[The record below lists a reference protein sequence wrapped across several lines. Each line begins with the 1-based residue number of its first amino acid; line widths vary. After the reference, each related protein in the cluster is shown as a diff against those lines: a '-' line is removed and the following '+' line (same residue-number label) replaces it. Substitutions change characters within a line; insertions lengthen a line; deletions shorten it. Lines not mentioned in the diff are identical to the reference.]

1 MLEENKSD
9 YEFRT
14 RKARTAAAASDAMS
28 FSIASMAATGGQ
40 GDKARKPNEGARFV
54 AVQRI

>member
-14 RKARTAAAASDAMS
+14 RKALTAAAASVAMS
-28 FSIASMAATGGQ
+28 FSIASMAATGAQ
-40 GDKARKPNEGARFV
+40 GDKTREPNEAARFV
-54 AVQRI
+54 GAQRI

>member
-28 FSIASMAATGGQ
+28 FSIASMAATGA
-40 GDKARKPNEGARFV
+40 ARNPNEGARVV
-54 AVQRI
+54 ATQRI